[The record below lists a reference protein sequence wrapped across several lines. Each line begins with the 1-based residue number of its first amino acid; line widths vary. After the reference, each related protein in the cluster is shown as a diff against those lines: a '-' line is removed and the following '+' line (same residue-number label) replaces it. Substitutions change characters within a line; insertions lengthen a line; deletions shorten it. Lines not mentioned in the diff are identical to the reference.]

1 MPSTQQQNP
10 LIEISHP
17 VLARHGVNL
26 SVWRDNGPFP
36 QISGNKWRK
45 LKYNIESLR
54 NKGVSCVASFG
65 GPFSNHLHALA
76 FAGKTFG
83 FRTVGFIRGEII
95 TPYNPTLKDAT
106 AWGMQLVPVSR
117 TDYRKKNDSDFIKG
131 LAAPFEPCLILP
143 EGGANQLSLKG
154 CAELAVEI
162 CVKAKAIDCLCA
174 PCGTG
179 ATLAGLVAGSTGPQ
193 VLGFS
198 ALKNNTDL
206 KGNIE
211 SMLSEYGASA
221 CNQWDII
228 HDYHF
233 GGFAK
238 MTVPL
243 VSFMDEW
250 LARTGIEL
258 DPVYTAKMFFGIFE
272 KIKDGYFKPGSHIVA
287 VHTGGLQGLRGMQ
300 SKMERLRAESL

>member
-1 MPSTQQQNP
+1 MTFTAQQNP

-17 VLARHGVNL
+17 VLVKHAVYL
-26 SVWRDNGPFP
+26 SVWRDHCPFP

-45 LKYNIESLR
+45 LKFNIEALR
-54 NKGVSCVASFG
+54 NKGENCVASFG

-83 FRTVGFIRGEII
+83 FSTVGFIRGEII
-95 TPYNPTLKDAT
+95 SPYNPTLKDAT
-106 AWGMQLVPVSR
+106 GWGMQLVPVSR
-117 TDYRKKNDSDFIKG
+117 TDYRKKNDNQFIKD
-131 LAAPFEPCLILP
+131 LTAPFEPCFILP
-143 EGGANQLSLKG
+143 EGGANHLALKG

-162 CVKAKAIDCLCA
+162 CQNAKVIDYICA

-193 VLGFS
+193 LLGFS

-206 KGNIE
+206 NGSIE
-211 SMLSEYGASA
+211 RLLVEYGAS
-221 CNQWDII
+221 NRSQWDII

-258 DPVYTAKMFFGIFE
+258 DPIYNAKMFFGIFE
-272 KIKDGYFKPGSHIVA
+272 LIKDGYFKPGSHIVA
-287 VHTGGLQGLRGMQ
+287 VHTGGLQGLRGMR
-300 SKMERLRAESL
+300 STIERLRA